1 MSCEW
6 DAGKTGR
13 LTFTE
18 VGAAVWLP
26 WGDVFLWT
34 WGLTM
39 FLSLAFL
46 IVDPPKN
53 KKGKTRGKNLV
64 SPLGG

>member
-1 MSCEW
+1 MGCEW

-13 LTFTE
+13 LTFAE
-18 VGAAVWLP
+18 VGAAAWLP

-39 FLSLAFL
+39 LFTLAFL

-53 KKGKTRGKNLV
+53 KEGKTKGEKNLFHH
-64 SPLGG
+64 

>member
-1 MSCEW
+1 MAYEW

-13 LTFTE
+13 LTVAA

-39 FLSLAFL
+39 ILSLAFL

-53 KKGKTRGKNLV
+53 KKGKTKGEKILFHH
-64 SPLGG
+64 